1 MDLLVEFMSM
11 KIKDQ
16 TQITNNYFWTSL
28 VYLFKSLLFKK
39 KPSRRPPF
47 NRGGFLIMLRY
58 DCGI

>member
-16 TQITNNYFWTSL
+16 TQITNNYIWTSL

-39 KPSRRPPF
+39 KPS
-47 NRGGFLIMLRY
+47 LISRVFY
-58 DCGI
+58 INFKI